1 MSKLKLSLFAASGI
15 VIALLGG
22 IALGSWVI
30 PYVASPPTVVATNS
44 PPPSTASSG
53 FTPAPEPP
61 EPTHAPAAPVVT
73 GPPSDQPV
81 SNLCGAPV
89 NPWKYTYCGG
99 LRIQS
104 PPTNLCDVF
113 ACIPTFWRQTRGYV
127 IQCTDGLL
135 SHSGG
140 IRGSCS
146 GHGGNARPLYAP

>member
-1 MSKLKLSLFAASGI
+1 MSKLKRSLFAFSGI

-22 IALGSWVI
+22 IGLGSGAT
-30 PYVASPPTVVATNS
+30 PYVASSPTLVATS
-44 PPPSTASSG
+44 LPPSTTASSQL
-53 FTPAPEPP
+53 TPTPEAIAPL
-61 EPTHAPAAPVVT
+61 APAVPVVT
-73 GPPSDQPV
+73 VPQSDQPV
-81 SNLCGAPV
+81 SSLCGAPP
-89 NPWKYTYCGG
+89 NPWSYTYCGG

-104 PPTNLCDVF
+104 PPTNLCNVF
-113 ACIPTFWRQTRGYV
+113 ACIPTFWKQKRGYV

>member
-1 MSKLKLSLFAASGI
+1 MTKLKLSVLAAGGI

-22 IALGSWVI
+22 AALGSWVT
-30 PYVASPPTVVATNS
+30 PYVTSSIADAPIGAAAPRTPQLTPT
-44 PPPSTASSG
+44 
-53 FTPAPEPP
+53 PEPP
-61 EPTHAPAAPVVT
+61 EPTLAPAVPVFTAPQ
-73 GPPSDQPV
+73 SDQAA
-81 SNLCGAPV
+81 SNLCGAPQ
-89 NPWKYTYCGG
+89 NPWNYTYCGG

-104 PPTNLCDVF
+104 PPTNLCSVF